1 MTNWIT
7 CPGCGLKHSP
17 RPDGLC
23 PRCRSRTGES
33 TSPGLP
39 PQPAFATQPFP
50 AAPPPLSPPS
60 LDAPLPT
67 TAWGG
72 GGAPAAMAPRAEI
85 TVGSLVSRT
94 FSSWKA
100 NWIRFA
106 FLLVV
111 GYLPIALTAMVAG
124 IAAAVTARSTGGSP
138 GPDAWKSFIPL
149 LIVGG
154 IATAFVLSAVVGG
167 MNLAVLQHLAG
178 KRVSMGE
185 MLGTGF
191 RRAWPILLVGIAGSV
206 LTGLGLVALIV
217 PGIIVALALQVDFAV
232 VMAEPNT
239 TVTGALKRSF
249 ELTKGY
255 RGTIFG
261 ALWVLGMAIWAAGMV
276 GNLMPL
282 FAGSNKGLALAL
294 GAASVIGQVVLTP
307 LTFVLSAVAYHDLRV
322 AKEGVDTSQLA
333 RVFE

>member
-1 MTNWIT
+1 
-7 CPGCGLKHSP
+7 
-17 RPDGLC
+17 
-23 PRCRSRTGES
+23 
-33 TSPGLP
+33 
-39 PQPAFATQPFP
+39 
-50 AAPPPLSPPS
+50 
-60 LDAPLPT
+60 
-67 TAWGG
+67 
-72 GGAPAAMAPRAEI
+72 MAPRAEI

-124 IAAAVTARSTGGSP
+124 IAAAVTARSAGGSP
-138 GPDAWKSFIPL
+138 GPDAWKSFLPL

-282 FAGSNKGLALAL
+282 FAGSNQGLALAL
-294 GAASVIGQVVLTP
+294 GALSVVGQVVLTP